1 MKKLLTLI
9 ILVLTASFSFAQT
22 EKTLVKTFNL
32 QGNTSVALDFNGN
45 VEVQEW
51 GESTLRVHM
60 NISIENSNVNMLKY
74 LITKGRY
81 NLVLENKETGVQI
94 SSPGRNQNVIIN
106 KDGDILIETV
116 TYTVFIPRNVGVE
129 ILNKEVVQETAQA
142 GEK

>member
-60 NISIENSNVNMLKY
+60 NITPK
-74 LITKGRY
+74 
-81 NLVLENKETGVQI
+81 
-94 SSPGRNQNVIIN
+94 
-106 KDGDILIETV
+106 
-116 TYTVFIPRNVGVE
+116 
-129 ILNKEVVQETAQA
+129 
-142 GEK
+142 